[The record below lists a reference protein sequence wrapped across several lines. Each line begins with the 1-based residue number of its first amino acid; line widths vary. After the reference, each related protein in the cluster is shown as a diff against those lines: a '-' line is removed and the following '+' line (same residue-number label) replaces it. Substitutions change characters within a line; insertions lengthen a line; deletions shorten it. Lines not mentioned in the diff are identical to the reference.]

1 MKGSKVTRVSNPWV
15 SAVFNR
21 WVIVLSL
28 LAAVC
33 PCRADQAVVVGV
45 QEYAPL
51 ISASTLRGCINDA
64 TAIKALLEKNGFKVT
79 FLTNEKATKQGI
91 LDAIAACGKTMKHDE
106 RFVFYFAGHGR
117 RVPHPAL
124 MPHDA
129 TSDGNDLT
137 TDELNAAML
146 KVPAKSRTV
155 ILDACFSGGMA
166 AGVMARGLESDP
178 FHLEARFWD
187 PPAEQSRSLDFGPPP
202 QPANNQDTNAKL
214 ENGTGICY
222 YTACTSNEEAL
233 EGTFE
238 NERHGLFTWALISN
252 LKDDS
257 QSWLQVHDEVKSE
270 MQQKLANAGRQQNP
284 TISKDYI
291 NSHALDNNVSKPVP
305 PAPTKNLIDVW
316 NMDNP
321 DASKISINMDPNQT
335 GYEAGRKIHMTV
347 KVGQEGYLVILGQV
361 DGQFYQF
368 YPHDSYSS
376 NDAHVMPGQIQFPTA
391 GNDLFF
397 DAFGA
402 DQVKAIL
409 FSNPEKAQEVLQ
421 TMQSMQGAT
430 VDQAAGRDL
439 VMARSLNEPD
449 YTSRVSVAVS
459 DNLIGG
465 LRFKNLDG
473 LVKTVGLHADPVSQR
488 LWNLVTAAATYPKA
502 KQWAAN
508 TDFNAPLDTKSRQ
521 QFVTLLNLALQNGSI
536 YDETAFAGVKLS
548 AKTAAL
554 LKQQPSGDDL
564 LKLNRMLLVAAY
576 PDLVNP
582 DGAAGGSK

>member
-1 MKGSKVTRVSNPWV
+1 MAR
-15 SAVFNR
+15 
-21 WVIVLSL
+21 L
-28 LAAVC
+28 LALAC
-33 PCRADQAVVVGV
+33 FALACTQSRADQAVVVGV

-64 TAIKALLEKNGFKVT
+64 SAIKAILEKNGFKVT

-91 LDAIAACGKTMKHDE
+91 LDAIASCAKSMQHDE

-117 RVPHPAL
+117 RTPHPAL

-137 TDELNAAML
+137 TDELNTAML

-166 AGVMARGLESDP
+166 AGVMARGLEDDP
-178 FHLEARFWD
+178 YKITARFWE
-187 PPAEQSRSLDFGPPP
+187 PPQEQSRSLHFGPPQ
-202 QPANNQDTNAKL
+202 QPVNNQDSNTKL

-233 EGTFE
+233 EGTFDG
-238 NERHGLFTWALISN
+238 ERHGLFTYALMSN

-257 QSWLQVHDEVKSE
+257 EPWLQVHDEVKAE
-270 MQQKLANAGRQQNP
+270 MQQKLANAGREQNP
-284 TISKDYI
+284 TISKDFI
-291 NSHALDNNVSKPVP
+291 NSHALDNDVSKPVP
-305 PAPTKNLIDVW
+305 PPPTKDLIDVW

-321 DASKISINMDPNQT
+321 DPTKISINMDPNQT
-335 GYEAGRKIHMTV
+335 GYEAGRKVHMTV
-347 KVGQEGYLVILGQV
+347 KVGVEGYLVILGQV

-368 YPHDSYSS
+368 YPQGKYTAQ
-376 NDAHVMPGQIQFPTA
+376 DAHVQPGQIQFPSG

-409 FSNPEKAQEVLQ
+409 FSNPEKAQTVLQ
-421 TMQSMQGAT
+421 TMQTMQGAT
-430 VDQAAGRDL
+430 LDQAAGKDL

-459 DNLIGG
+459 DNLVGG

-473 LVKTVGLHADPVSQR
+473 LVKTAGLHADPVSQH
-488 LWNLVTAAATYPKA
+488 LWDLIAAAATYPNA
-502 KQWAAN
+502 KQWVAN

-521 QFVTLLNLALQNGSI
+521 QFVTLLNLVVQNGSI
-536 YDETAFAGVKLS
+536 YDETAFAKVKLAS
-548 AKTAAL
+548 KTSDL
-554 LKQQPSGDDL
+554 MKKQPTGDDL
-564 LKLNRMLLVAAY
+564 LKLNRMLLYDAY

-582 DGAAGGSK
+582 DGAAGGGK